1 MELLQQGRSR
11 LPGREADWLLAH
23 AAGQPAAMLRA
34 GVEEAAPP
42 RIAAAFEGL
51 LDRRAAGEPLAYVL
65 GTQPFRSLDLAV
77 SPDVLIPRPETEQ
90 LVDHALALIPQ
101 DAPVRALDLGT
112 GSGAIAL
119 ALASE
124 RPHWHVTAV
133 ERSAGALAVARAN
146 GERLGL
152 AVDWLSGDWFHAVR
166 TGPFDL
172 IVSNPPYV
180 ADNDPDLAADV
191 AAHEPGAALRAGADG
206 LAAIRIIADA
216 APAHLRPG
224 GWLILEHGARQAA
237 AVRELVQRA
246 GMSAVTS
253 QRDHQGHERF
263 TAGRTEESE
272 NG

>member
-1 MELLQQGRSR
+1 MQLLRQGRNR
-11 LPGREADWLLAH
+11 LAGREADWLLAH
-23 AAGQPAAMLRA
+23 AAGQPAALLRA
-34 GVEEAAPP
+34 GVDEAAPS
-42 RIAAAFEGL
+42 RVAAAFQRL
-51 LDRRAAGEPLAYVL
+51 LDRRAGGEPLAYLL

-90 LVDHALALIPQ
+90 LVDHALALMPR

-124 RPHWHVTAV
+124 RPRWHVTAV
-133 ERSAGALAVARAN
+133 EHSAEALAVARAN

-152 AVDWLSGDWFHAVR
+152 AVDWLAGDWFSAVT

-180 ADNDPDLAADV
+180 AADDPDLAAEV
-191 AAHEPGAALRAGADG
+191 AAHEPPTALRAGADG
-206 LAAIRIIADA
+206 LAALRIIAGG

-224 GWLILEHGARQAA
+224 GWLMVEHGARQAA
-237 AVRELVQRA
+237 AVRGLLQRA
-246 GMSAVTS
+246 GMTAVAS
-253 QRDHQGHERF
+253 QHDHQGHDRF
-263 TAGRTEESE
+263 TAGRAEESD